1 MQILTK
7 YKGGSLGNAP
17 VVDAIL
23 SPKDAIV
30 FFDDFEQTIPTGT
43 RNTITAGT
51 GCTGTVGTLD
61 TGVAIA
67 THGTTA
73 SQTVVVAHTSACVKA
88 DATRI
93 ISFEASVSANVV
105 ALANSGSSFIGFS
118 QLAVTTASV
127 TAAGAADGTN
137 SAIGFAFR
145 ADGALATVVSN
156 GAVIATAQV
165 LVATPVA
172 TATTG
177 KTYRLGMVIKNS
189 ASVDF
194 YVNGQFVTT
203 VTAALDTT
211 NLMRLHIDTLGGTSI
226 SALRSLIVD
235 YVQYSY
241 SR

>member
-23 SPKDAIV
+23 SPKDAYM
-30 FFDDFEQTIPTGT
+30 FFDDFEQTIPTAT
-43 RNTITAGT
+43 RNTLTIGSGGSA
-51 GCTGTVGTLD
+51 TVGTLD
-61 TGVAIA
+61 TGVAVIGCGA
-67 THGTTA
+67 TA
-73 SQTVVVAHTSACVKA
+73 STTSTIAHTSACVKA

-93 ISFEASVSANVV
+93 ISFEAQVSANAVS
-105 ALANSGSSFIGFS
+105 LTNSGSSFVGFS
-118 QLAVTTASV
+118 QLAAATASV

-137 SAIGFAFR
+137 SAIGFVFR

-156 GAVIATAQV
+156 GAAIATAQV

-172 TATTG
+172 TAVTG

-189 ASVDF
+189 SSVDF

-211 NLMRLHIDTLGGTSI
+211 SLMRLHLDTIGGTST
-226 SALRSLIVD
+226 SSLRVLYVD

-241 SR
+241 AR